1 MKVSSLLVLG
11 LTAGSQP
18 HCWAT
23 RLHPPTSVT
32 TARLRAH
39 QKATFIKLEGRRGQ
53 EKAPADVSHEGWQRV
68 GLQSGPSSGVCPSS
82 CGRSSRSA
90 RTCTLPEGSEQKSS
104 QQEPNFKQNQPN
116 FAILIRSTKLS
127 SIMDTDLFPWQCPS
141 QREEDNRLKLPLA
154 NKNRDQLKSMSI
166 QKLSA
171 SLPDISG

>member
-1 MKVSSLLVLG
+1 MKDGKGLDCKVDPAQGFVQAPVGGAAGQQEPALSL
-11 LTAGSQP
+11 
-18 HCWAT
+18 
-23 RLHPPTSVT
+23 
-32 TARLRAH
+32 
-39 QKATFIKLEGRRGQ
+39 RGQ
-53 EKAPADVSHEGWQRV
+53 
-68 GLQSGPSSGVCPSS
+68 
-82 CGRSSRSA
+82 
-90 RTCTLPEGSEQKSS
+90 QKSS